1 MKKIFKFLFVIT
13 LVCLTSCAS
22 RKDIVYFQK
31 DQVDQSK
38 TNTTYKTVFKA
49 DDLLQITISALDIEA
64 VKPFNLPAVTYATT
78 TDRAVGTPQQQAYLI
93 DNDGYIDFPVL
104 GKLKLA
110 GLSRTEAIDLLK
122 NKLSPDYVKNPT
134 INMKIINF
142 SVTVLGDVKRP
153 GRFTI
158 PNERISVLEAI
169 GLAGD
174 LNISGIRKIVVK
186 REEDNQIKSYELDL
200 RSNEVFNSPAY
211 YLQQND
217 VVYVEPN
224 KPSSQDAAY
233 NKNTGLFISI
243 GSLII
248 TLVSI
253 LTR

>member
-1 MKKIFKFLFVIT
+1 MQRIKKIVLAFIVLTIT
-13 LVCLTSCAS
+13 SWAS
-22 RKDIVYFQK
+22 RKEIVYFQK

-49 DDLLQITISALDIEA
+49 DDLLQITVSALDLEA
-64 VKPFNLPAVTYATT
+64 VKPFNLPAVTFATT
-78 TDRAVGTPQQQAYLI
+78 TDRAVGTPQQQTYLI
-93 DNDGYIDFPVL
+93 DNEGFIDFPVL
-104 GKLKLA
+104 GRLKLA
-110 GLSRTEAIDLLK
+110 GLSRTEAIELLK

-134 INMKIINF
+134 INIKITNF
-142 SVTVLGDVKRP
+142 SITVLGDVKMP

-158 PNERISVLEAI
+158 PNERISVLEAV

-174 LNISGIRKIVVK
+174 LNMSGIRTIEVK
-186 REEDNQIKSYELDL
+186 REENNEIKSYKLDL

-224 KPSSQDAAY
+224 RSSSQDAAY
-233 NKNTGLFISI
+233 NKNTGLFISLGSVI
-243 GSLII
+243 ISLI
-248 TLVSI
+248 SI

>member
-1 MKKIFKFLFVIT
+1 MQRFSKIV
-13 LVCLTSCAS
+13 LTILILSLASCAS

-31 DQVDQSK
+31 DEVDPAK
-38 TNTTYKTVFKA
+38 TNTTYKTIFKA
-49 DDLLQITISALDIEA
+49 DDLLQITISALDLEA
-64 VKPFNLPAVTYATT
+64 VKPFNLPAVTFATT

-93 DNDGYIDFPVL
+93 DNNGFIDFPVL

-122 NKLSPDYVKNPT
+122 SKLSPDYIKNPT
-134 INMKIINF
+134 VNIKIINF
-142 SVTVLGDVKRP
+142 SITVLGDVKMP

-158 PNERISVLEAI
+158 PNERISVLEAV

-174 LNISGIRKIVVK
+174 LNMSGIRTIEVK
-186 REEDNQIKSYELDL
+186 REEGNQIKSYKLDL
-200 RSNEVFNSPAY
+200 RSNKIFNSPAY

-224 KPSSQDAAY
+224 KSSSQDAAY
-233 NKNTGLFISI
+233 NKNTGLFISLGSVI
-243 GSLII
+243 ISLI
-248 TLVSI
+248 SI

>member
-1 MKKIFKFLFVIT
+1 MQRIKKIVLAFIVVTI
-13 LVCLTSCAS
+13 TSCAS
-22 RKDIVYFQK
+22 RKEIVYFQK

-49 DDLLQITISALDIEA
+49 DDLLQITVSALDLEA
-64 VKPFNLPAVTYATT
+64 VKPFNLPAVTFATT
-78 TDRAVGTPQQQAYLI
+78 TDRAVGTPQQQTYLI
-93 DNDGYIDFPVL
+93 DNEGFIDFPVL
-104 GKLKLA
+104 GRLKLA
-110 GLSRTEAIDLLK
+110 GLSRTEAIELLK

-134 INMKIINF
+134 INIKITNF
-142 SVTVLGDVKRP
+142 SITVLGDVKMP

-158 PNERISVLEAI
+158 PNERISVLEAV

-174 LNISGIRKIVVK
+174 LNMSGIRTIEVK
-186 REEDNQIKSYELDL
+186 REENNEIKSYKLDL

-224 KPSSQDAAY
+224 RSSSQDAAY
-233 NKNTGLFISI
+233 NKNTGLFISLGSVVI
-243 GSLII
+243 SLI
-248 TLVSI
+248 SI

>member
-1 MKKIFKFLFVIT
+1 MQRIKKIVLAIIVLTI
-13 LVCLTSCAS
+13 TSCAS
-22 RKDIVYFQK
+22 RKEIVYFQK

-49 DDLLQITISALDIEA
+49 DDLLQITISALDLEA
-64 VKPFNLPAVTYATT
+64 VKPFNLPAVTFATT
-78 TDRAVGTPQQQAYLI
+78 TDRAVGTPQQQTYLI
-93 DNDGYIDFPVL
+93 DNEGFIDFPVL
-104 GKLKLA
+104 GRLKLA
-110 GLSRTEAIDLLK
+110 GLSRTEAIELLK

-134 INMKIINF
+134 INIKITNF
-142 SVTVLGDVKRP
+142 SITVLGDVKMP

-158 PNERISVLEAI
+158 PNERISVLEAV

-174 LNISGIRKIVVK
+174 LNMSGIRTIEVK
-186 REEDNQIKSYELDL
+186 REENNEIKSYKLDL

-224 KPSSQDAAY
+224 RSSSQDAAY
-233 NKNTGLFISI
+233 NKNTGLFISLGSVVI
-243 GSLII
+243 SLI
-248 TLVSI
+248 SI

>member
-1 MKKIFKFLFVIT
+1 MQRIKKIVLAFIVLTI
-13 LVCLTSCAS
+13 TSCAS
-22 RKDIVYFQK
+22 RKEIVYFQK

-49 DDLLQITISALDIEA
+49 DDLLQITVSALDLEA
-64 VKPFNLPAVTYATT
+64 VKPFNLPAVTFATT
-78 TDRAVGTPQQQAYLI
+78 TDRAVGTPQQQTYLI
-93 DNDGYIDFPVL
+93 DNEGFIDFPVL
-104 GKLKLA
+104 GRLKLA
-110 GLSRTEAIDLLK
+110 GLSRTEAIELLK

-134 INMKIINF
+134 INIKITNF
-142 SVTVLGDVKRP
+142 SITVLGDVKMP

-158 PNERISVLEAI
+158 PNERISVLEAV

-174 LNISGIRKIVVK
+174 LNMSGIRTIEVK
-186 REEDNQIKSYELDL
+186 REENNEIKSYKLDL

-224 KPSSQDAAY
+224 RSSSQDAAY
-233 NKNTGLFISI
+233 NKNTGLFISLGSVVI
-243 GSLII
+243 SLI
-248 TLVSI
+248 SI

>member
-1 MKKIFKFLFVIT
+1 MQRIKKIVLSIIILT
-13 LVCLTSCAS
+13 ITSCAS

-38 TNTTYKTVFKA
+38 TNTTYRTVFKA
-49 DDLLQITISALDIEA
+49 DDLLQITISALDLEA
-64 VKPFNLPAVTYATT
+64 VKPFNLPAVTFATT
-78 TDRAVGTPQQQAYLI
+78 TDRAVGTPQQQTYLI
-93 DNDGYIDFPVL
+93 DNEGFIDFPVL
-104 GKLKLA
+104 GRLKLA
-110 GLSRTEAIDLLK
+110 GLSRTEAIELLK

-134 INMKIINF
+134 INIKITNF
-142 SVTVLGDVKRP
+142 SITVLGDVKMP

-158 PNERISVLEAI
+158 PNERISVLEAV

-174 LNISGIRKIVVK
+174 LNMSGIRTIEVK
-186 REEDNQIKSYELDL
+186 REENNQIKSYKLDL

-224 KPSSQDAAY
+224 KSSSQDAAY
-233 NKNTGLFISI
+233 NKNTGLFISLGSVI
-243 GSLII
+243 ISLI
-248 TLVSI
+248 SI